1 MALLSD
7 IEIQRE
13 LSTLAGWSRK
23 GNEITKTFQFDG
35 FPAAVSFVQAIVPL
49 AEGMNHHPDVDVRY
63 NRVIIRLSTHDQ
75 GGVTK
80 KDLSQARKI
89 EELALAKPPGK

>member
-1 MALLSD
+1 MATLSD

-13 LSTLAGWSRK
+13 LSALAGWSRK

-35 FPAAVSFVQAIVPL
+35 FPAAVAFVQAIVPI

-63 NRVIIRLSTHDQ
+63 SRVIIKLSTHDQ
-75 GGVTK
+75 GGITK
-80 KDLSQARKI
+80 KDLTQARKI
-89 EELALAKPPGK
+89 EEVALAKPTK